1 VSCDWVGFDGA
12 RQGVREDAAFPDEGK
27 EKPRPYEAG
36 TGYRNRQLKCPATEN
51 D

>member
-1 VSCDWVGFDGA
+1 VGFDGA
-12 RQGVREDAAFPDEGK
+12 RQGARVDRAFPGKGK

-36 TGYRNRQLKCPATEN
+36 TGYRNRQLKCPATEY